1 MRLSHRSVLLALLL
15 LLTGA
20 RRLLAAPTPEQ
31 LLQQGYDHFYNL
43 EYDQALRDF
52 EQLRRLDPTAP
63 SVWNHVAQIML
74 YREMYRIG
82 ALESQLY
89 GHGDPFLQEKLPPPS
104 PQAEHDFEMN
114 NGRALQLAQA
124 AVSAHPSDAH
134 ARYDLAAAWALRGTY
149 DFVLQRSYFGA
160 LKDALK
166 ARKQADQARR
176 LDPHFVDPLLIV
188 GAQNYIAGSLPWT
201 VKIMASL
208 AGYSGNKQQG
218 IAQIREVT
226 RHGEHGRTDALI
238 LLAVIE
244 RRDGWNRQVI
254 PVLHQLKT
262 MYPRNV
268 LFAVEEAEATEAAG
282 LHDAALQEYQAI
294 LQQARKGAPG
304 YQKAPLDKVWYDIG
318 NIHRL
323 FTRYAQA
330 LAAYRQAIAA
340 PRAQVRYRQAAS
352 LAAAQI
358 LDLMGQRPQA
368 IAVYTRCVA
377 LRPDSPAA
385 RAARRGLKQPY
396 RRSGNK

>member
-1 MRLSHRSVLLALLL
+1 MRHLLRPALLACLVLF
-15 LLTGA
+15 TGVPG
-20 RRLLAAPTPEQ
+20 LLAVPTAAQ

-52 EQLRRLDPTAP
+52 EQLCRLEPNAP
-63 SVWNHVAQIML
+63 SVWNHIAQVVL

-89 GHGDPFLQEKLPPPS
+89 GHGDPFLEEKLPPPS
-104 PQAEHDFEMN
+104 PQAEHEFEQKN
-114 NGRALQLAQA
+114 DRARQLAEA
-124 AVSAHPSDAH
+124 AVEAHPKDAH

-166 ARKQADQARR
+166 ARKQADQARQ
-176 LDPHFVDPLLIV
+176 LDPHFVDPLLII

-201 VKIMASL
+201 VKVLASL
-208 AGYSGNKQQG
+208 TGYSGNKQKG
-218 IAQIREVT
+218 VEQIRYVAQ
-226 RHGEHGRTDALI
+226 HGEHGRTDALV

-254 PVLHQLKT
+254 PVLQQLKA
-262 MYPRNV
+262 MYPHNV

-282 LHDAALQEYQAI
+282 LHDAALREYETI

-304 YQKAPLDKVWYDIG
+304 YQQAPLDKVWYDIG

-323 FTRYAQA
+323 FSRTPQA
-330 LAAYRQAIAA
+330 IAAYRQAMAA
-340 PRAQVRYRQAAS
+340 PRAQLRYRQAAS
-352 LAAAQI
+352 LATAQV
-358 LDLMGQRPQA
+358 LDLMGQRQQA
-368 IAVYTRCVA
+368 LAEYNRCIT

-385 RAARRGLKQPY
+385 RAARRGLKKSY
-396 RRSGNK
+396 REPAQK

>member
-1 MRLSHRSVLLALLL
+1 MRLLPRPALLALLVL
-15 LLTGA
+15 LAGA
-20 RRLLAAPTPEQ
+20 RGLAAAPAAAQ

-43 EYDQALRDF
+43 EYDQALRAF
-52 EQLRRLDPTAP
+52 EQLRRLEPNAP
-63 SVWNHVAQIML
+63 SAWNHIAQVVL

-82 ALESQLY
+82 GLESQLY
-89 GHGDPFLQEKLPPPS
+89 GHGDPFLEEKLPPPS
-104 PQAEHDFEMN
+104 AQAEHDFEQN
-114 NGRALQLAQA
+114 NARALELAQA
-124 AVSAHPSDAH
+124 AVSAHPNDAH

-176 LDPHFVDPLLIV
+176 LDPRFVDPLLIV

-201 VKIMASL
+201 VKVLASL
-208 AGYSGNKQQG
+208 TGYSGNKQQG
-218 IAQIREVT
+218 VEQIRAVAQ
-226 RHGEHGRTDALI
+226 HGEHGRTDALI

-254 PVLHQLKT
+254 PVLQQLQT

-282 LHDAALQEYQAI
+282 LHDAALQEYEAI
-294 LQQARKGAPG
+294 LDRTRRGAPG
-304 YQKAPLDKVWYDIG
+304 YQQAPLDKVWYDIG

-323 FTRYAQA
+323 FTRDPDAV
-330 LAAYRQAIAA
+330 AAYRQALAA
-340 PRAQVRYRQAAS
+340 PRAQLRYRQAAA
-352 LAAAQI
+352 LAAAQV
-358 LDLMGQRPQA
+358 LDRMGQRQQA
-368 IAVYTRCVA
+368 LAEYNQCIA

-385 RAARRGLKQPY
+385 RAARRGLKKPY
-396 RRSGNK
+396 RAKSSK